1 MKKIIALLLAF
12 CLSFSALGVMADPL
26 PAGSLFTE
34 AQLIEGVGKN
44 ITTYGVYG
52 DYSNGNAYLQTLV
65 KLVEAHPEL
74 YTEIMKSLLSS
85 VDKYGA
91 YYTPAESAKL
101 LESLSDTI
109 TGIGVSVTQIGDALI
124 ISQVLPNT
132 PAERAG
138 LKSGDRIISANGTA
152 LSGMDLDKATSYI
165 KGVEGTTVSLVVRRS
180 GAGDLTFNMVREKIV
195 SEPVGSMIIDNKIGY
210 IQIYSFSTN
219 TAKYVNSALGDF
231 RRARV
236 KNIIIDVRNNSGGYL
251 NEAIEV
257 ADLFLPKKAV
267 ITSEDRKGT
276 VNDIK
281 YVAKGED
288 PDYNIVVLMNNY
300 SASAS
305 EVLAAALSENNAATL
320 IGERSYGKG
329 TVQTMSRLMDG
340 GIIKYTTAFYL
351 TPSGKNIEGIGLMPD
366 IYAENT
372 TEKVDLSQFK
382 EPKYKNTF
390 TVGQSSEEIKNVKE
404 MLAFL
409 GIYQGEI
416 NEYFDENMALAVS
429 LVQKASGYLPQ
440 NGILDPATQI
450 ELLKILSEAEV
461 EVDNQLEMAKQYF
474 YVR

>member
-1 MKKIIALLLAF
+1 MKKIVALLLAF

-91 YYTPAESAKL
+91 YFTPAESAKL

-165 KGVEGTTVSLVVRRS
+165 KGPAGTTVSVVVRRD
-180 GAGDLTFNMVREKIV
+180 GAGEITFNIVRETIV
-195 SEPVGSMIIDNKIGY
+195 SEPVHSEIIDNKIGY
-210 IQIYSFSTN
+210 IEIFSFSTN

-276 VNDIK
+276 KNDIK
-281 YVAKGED
+281 YVATGPSE
-288 PDYNIVVLMNNY
+288 DYNIVVLMNNY

-305 EVLAAALSENNAATL
+305 EVLAAALSENKAAIL

-366 IYAENT
+366 VFVENT
-372 TEKVDLSQFK
+372 TKKVDLSQFK
-382 EPKYKNTF
+382 EPSYKKTF
-390 TVGQSSEEIKNVKE
+390 SVGQSSEEIKNVKE

-409 GIYQGEI
+409 GVYQGEI

-450 ELLKILSEAEV
+450 ELLQILSEAEI
-461 EVDNQLEMAKQYF
+461 EVDDQLEMAKQYF

>member
-1 MKKIIALLLAF
+1 MKKLVALFLAL
-12 CLSFSALGVMADPL
+12 CLSFSVVGVMADPL
-26 PAGSLFTE
+26 PAGSPFSE
-34 AQLIEGVGKN
+34 AQLIEGVGAS
-44 ITTYGVYG
+44 ISAYGVYG
-52 DYSNGNAYLQTLV
+52 DYTNGNVYLQTLI
-65 KLVEAHPEL
+65 KMVEAHPEL
-74 YTEIMKSLLSS
+74 YTEVMKSLLSS

-91 YYTPAESAKL
+91 YFTPAEAAKL

-165 KGVEGTTVSLVVRRS
+165 KGPVGTAVSVVVRRD
-180 GAGDLTFNMVREKIV
+180 GAGELTFNMVRETIA
-195 SEPVGSMIIDNKIGY
+195 SEPVHSEIIDNKIGY
-210 IQIYSFSTN
+210 IEIFSFSTN

-276 VNDIK
+276 KNDIK
-281 YVAKGED
+281 YVAKGEN

-305 EVLAAALSENNAATL
+305 EVLAAALSENKKAVL
-320 IGERSYGKG
+320 IGEKSYGKG

-351 TPSGKNIEGIGLMPD
+351 TPNGKNIEGVGLMPD
-366 IYAENT
+366 IFVENT
-372 TEKVDLSQFK
+372 KEKVDILQFT

-390 TVGQSSEEIKNVKE
+390 KVGDNSPEIKSVKE
-404 MLAFL
+404 MLSFL
-409 GIYQGEI
+409 GVYQGEI
-416 NEYFDENMALAVS
+416 NEHFDENMALSVS
-429 LVQKASGYLPQ
+429 LVQKASGHLPQ

-450 ELLKILSEAEV
+450 ELLQILSEAEI
-461 EVDNQLEMAKQYF
+461 EVDTQLEMAKQYF
-474 YVR
+474 YAR